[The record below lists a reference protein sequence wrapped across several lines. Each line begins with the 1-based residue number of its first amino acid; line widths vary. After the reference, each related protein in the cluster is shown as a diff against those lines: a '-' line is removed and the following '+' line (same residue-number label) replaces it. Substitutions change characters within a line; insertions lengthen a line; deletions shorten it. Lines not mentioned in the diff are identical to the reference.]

1 MNIITKCTFVLL
13 ALLANQAFES
23 TSCDAQVYYRSSSP
37 TVYRSYRPTYSVSP
51 SSRVVYSPRVVYP
64 TRSSA
69 YSSSTYPSRSYSS
82 YRRTYPSSAY
92 RSSSR
97 SSSTSRS
104 RATRAPYRLDSGDVV
119 SVLVYGVTGEL
130 TDAPVHMP
138 EKNKDDIIPSVGHPM
153 VVLPDGTLPLPLID
167 PVYVRGL
174 TVTQARDK
182 ASRAYLDEE
191 ILKKDKQV
199 TLSLTRKRTVN
210 VSVLHDNP
218 AFATRG
224 VSNIKLPADRANVLN
239 ALVGAG
245 PFDRDGKI
253 SVVGSGGQRGNSRS
267 RLSDGDIV
275 QVKSARAGFFYTGG
289 NLQGGEFPLPTDR
302 RINALQAISIAGGV
316 RTQNFIGPREVIV
329 IRRGGGSVR
338 ASYAQVLNNPN
349 ALLILPGDTVV
360 LR

>member
-130 TDAPVHMP
+130 TDA
-138 EKNKDDIIPSVGHPM
+138 
-153 VVLPDGTLPLPLID
+153 
-167 PVYVRGL
+167 
-174 TVTQARDK
+174 
-182 ASRAYLDEE
+182 
-191 ILKKDKQV
+191 
-199 TLSLTRKRTVN
+199 LSLI
-210 VSVLHDNP
+210 H
-218 AFATRG
+218 
-224 VSNIKLPADRANVLN
+224 I
-239 ALVGAG
+239 
-245 PFDRDGKI
+245 
-253 SVVGSGGQRGNSRS
+253 
-267 RLSDGDIV
+267 
-275 QVKSARAGFFYTGG
+275 
-289 NLQGGEFPLPTDR
+289 
-302 RINALQAISIAGGV
+302 
-316 RTQNFIGPREVIV
+316 
-329 IRRGGGSVR
+329 
-338 ASYAQVLNNPN
+338 
-349 ALLILPGDTVV
+349 
-360 LR
+360 